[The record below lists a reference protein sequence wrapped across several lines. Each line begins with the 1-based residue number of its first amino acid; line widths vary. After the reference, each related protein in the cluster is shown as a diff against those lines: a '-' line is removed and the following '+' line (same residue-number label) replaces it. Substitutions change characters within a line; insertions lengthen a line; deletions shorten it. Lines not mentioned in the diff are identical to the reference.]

1 MPEVCGNSY
10 PELREHACK
19 FLNGGTPVLI
29 LAPVRIAADEIARS
43 MTAHAASGV
52 YRHTLQDL
60 IIALSTRAMN
70 ERGLTPIGRVAA
82 QATASKIVAETRAS
96 LRYLAPVSA
105 TPGFPRAVAR
115 TLDELRLNGISPEQ
129 IHETGRSGL
138 CLAHLLRAWE
148 SELGK
153 QGFADRA
160 TQAQIALEVLESKR
174 HELC

>member
-1 MPEVCGNSY
+1 MPEVRGKSY
-10 PELREHACK
+10 RELRDRATS
-19 FLNGGTPVLI
+19 FLNDGTPVLI

-43 MTAHAASGV
+43 MTAHAVSGV

-70 ERGLTPIGRVAA
+70 ERGLTPIGHVAA

-115 TLDELRLNGISPEQ
+115 TLDELRLNGVSPEQ
-129 IHETGRSGL
+129 IHETGRSGP

-148 SELGK
+148 RELT
-153 QGFADRA
+153 RA
-160 TQAQIALEVLESKR
+160 GIRGSSHAGANCS
-174 HELC
+174 